1 MSTADGRKNV
11 CPERR
16 RPNRTRTKRLGSDLL
31 RNGSDWRKRS
41 ATIALP
47 SKRNNLS
54 PKEKHKTAAIAAGS
68 VLLRYQG
75 RELHEVHHRT
85 SGIRKISM
93 TTAKLFAATVVA
105 TLSTLTSVYAQQ
117 REALLLQS
125 PAPQVQ
131 NFTPVQAVFA
141 CHWDCFGLKMEIP
154 CPSGTHCSCTC
165 INR

>member
-54 PKEKHKTAAIAAGS
+54 PKEKHKTAAIAAGNLDARWRLARCRLGHKRKTTNKKAQEPHFRGPLALW
-68 VLLRYQG
+68 LLGPRG
-75 RELHEVHHRT
+75 ATNVA
-85 SGIRKISM
+85 GV
-93 TTAKLFAATVVA
+93 AGVAFAALLKPAARQVEQVEPVGVTA
-105 TLSTLTSVYAQQ
+105 LS
-117 REALLLQS
+117 R
-125 PAPQVQ
+125 
-131 NFTPVQAVFA
+131 
-141 CHWDCFGLKMEIP
+141 
-154 CPSGTHCSCTC
+154 
-165 INR
+165 